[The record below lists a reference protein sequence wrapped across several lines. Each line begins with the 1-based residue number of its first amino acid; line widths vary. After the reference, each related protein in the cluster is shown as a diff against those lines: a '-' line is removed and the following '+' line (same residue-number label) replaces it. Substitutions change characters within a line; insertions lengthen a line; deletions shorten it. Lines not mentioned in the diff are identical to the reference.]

1 MTEGFT
7 RRTPSRR
14 GEGLA
19 LRGEILTAAAAM
31 LTESGREGDL
41 SLRAV
46 AREVGIS
53 APSVYLHFKDRA
65 ELVAAVNRQAYE
77 RLVAELREARDRAGA
92 AGPRAA
98 LRAMAQHYCRF
109 AVDNPGLYRL
119 MFGIE
124 RMPLSRDELPGHP
137 LWLLHG
143 AWTEAV
149 SACRATPQDP
159 PGLSPD
165 ATGAPDPGPSDPDP
179 SGPDPKGTGPTGPHP
194 TGDRP
199 TGDRPTGNRPTGDR
213 PSGHLGPAD
222 DARVVRLLWF
232 SLHGVVA
239 MAVAMPF
246 AADRQ
251 GLEEMADDLLDL
263 ALTK

>member
-159 PGLSPD
+159 PGTGPD
-165 ATGAPDPGPSDPDP
+165 ATGAPDPGPS
-179 SGPDPKGTGPTGPHP
+179 GPDPKGTDPTGPHP

-199 TGDRPTGNRPTGDR
+199 TGDRP
-213 PSGHLGPAD
+213 SGRLGPAD